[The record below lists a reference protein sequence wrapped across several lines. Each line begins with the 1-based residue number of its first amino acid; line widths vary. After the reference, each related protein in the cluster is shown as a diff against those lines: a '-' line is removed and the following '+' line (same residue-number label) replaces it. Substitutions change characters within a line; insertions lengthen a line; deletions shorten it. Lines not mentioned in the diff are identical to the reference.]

1 LSWRVDGRW
10 RTEAVAVT
18 AFARRNL
25 QMASRN
31 VFLLFELL
39 FWPVVGVLG
48 IGLMARF
55 LDLSPAATSFILIGQ
70 IAFSTVSVCQLD
82 VAYAVLYDVWS
93 KSVKHQFLAPI
104 GVRHLTTGAWL
115 VGVLRS
121 LVVFAM
127 LSAVGWWAFGFDALH
142 AGAGPLA
149 IFLLGC
155 SLTAWAVSVGVCTLI
170 MLFGAKAETAAW
182 ASVNFV
188 LTLAGIYYSV
198 AVLPKP
204 VAALAAAIPLTYFLD
219 AYRAHYGFPAE
230 FARPILMGSVLAVL
244 YVAVSHW
251 AFVAAVR
258 SARRS
263 GLLLKMS
270 E

>member
-1 LSWRVDGRW
+1 LSWRV
-10 RTEAVAVT
+10 ELIAVG
-18 AFARRNL
+18 AFALRNL

-39 FWPVVGVLG
+39 FWPIVGVIG

-55 LDLSPAATSFILIGQ
+55 LELTPEATSFILIGQ

-82 VAYAVLYDVWS
+82 VAYALLYDVWS

-104 GVRHLTTGAWL
+104 GVRHLTIGSWL
-115 VGVLRS
+115 VGILRS
-121 LVVFAM
+121 LIVFGLLAT
-127 LSAVGWWAFGFDALH
+127 LGWWAFGFDALR
-142 AGAGPLA
+142 AGPWPLA
-149 IFLLGC
+149 TFLLGC
-155 SLTAWAVSVGVCTLI
+155 SLTAWAVSVLVCTLI
-170 MLFGAKAETAAW
+170 MRLGAPAETAAW

-204 VAALAAAIPLTYFLD
+204 MAAMAAAIPLTYFLD

-230 FARPILMGSVLAVL
+230 FTHPLVTGITLAVG
-244 YVAVSHW
+244 YVLLSHW
-251 AFVAAVR
+251 ALVAAVR